1 MSNPDPMATP
11 KEDYA
16 SIIDKIKSE
25 NSTVGI
31 DAQYTHAIV
40 ITYLQQIA
48 KRLDAVEEELKR
60 RGKS

>member
-1 MSNPDPMATP
+1 MNSHDPMTRT
-11 KEDYA
+11 KEEYT

-25 NSTVGI
+25 NSSVGI

-48 KRLDAVEEELKR
+48 KRLDAVEEKLKM
-60 RGKS
+60 RGGS